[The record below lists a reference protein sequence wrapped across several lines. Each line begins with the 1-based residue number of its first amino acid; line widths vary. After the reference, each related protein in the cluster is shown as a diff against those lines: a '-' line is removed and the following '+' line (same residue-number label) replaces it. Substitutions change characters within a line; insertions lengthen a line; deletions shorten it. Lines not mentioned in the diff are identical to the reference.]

1 VIRIFK
7 IIFFSLLLSLHSLY
21 IAAQHERT
29 QYPFFLSDHTY
40 FEASVSYIGNHFSNL
55 QLENGFRAESI
66 DIPHVGVRLMLYGY
80 RFTKNLSGQLSYMRP
95 VLWIKYRNINGDHG
109 FHSVP
114 TNVAGVSMKYRS
126 QINERISL
134 YGEAGLGIITR
145 SGFNINNIPAVKNAN
160 YFTLLASG
168 GLEYRLNK
176 NLNLVAG
183 LGWSPANAK
192 VKQPATVFVTGGLTY
207 NIHKLSEAKVS
218 ENKNSGYIFHK
229 NLLQVGYTSNVLG
242 YGVNNFFANKIFP
255 IFWGGDVQVKS
266 GISLHYQ
273 RNVFHGKKVFSF
285 DWGASLSYWKSKIMK
300 EGFYTISLFPLLR
313 FTAFHFKKSDLYFN
327 YSVAGPTYISKIK
340 IDNIETGKHFT
351 FQDFMGM
358 GIYAGKK
365 RNINAEIRIAHYS
378 NGDLFPDNNGVMVP
392 LTINMGYAF

>member
-1 VIRIFK
+1 VKRILQ
-7 IIFFSLLLSLHSLY
+7 IIFFSVLLFPGSLTA
-21 IAAQHERT
+21 AAQHERT
-29 QYPFFLSDHTY
+29 QYPFFLSDRTY

-55 QLENGFRAESI
+55 QLENGFKAETI

-80 RFTKNLSGQLSYMRP
+80 RFTKKLSGQLSYMRP
-95 VLWIKYRNINGDHG
+95 VLWIKYRNINGDHS

-145 SGFNINNIPAVKNAN
+145 SGFNINNIPAIKNAN

-168 GLEYRLNK
+168 GIEYRLNN

-183 LGWSPANAK
+183 SGWSPANAK
-192 VKQPATVFVTGGLTY
+192 VKQPATIFVTGGLTY
-207 NIHKLSEAKVS
+207 NIHKLSEARVK
-218 ENKNSGYIFHK
+218 ENKNSGYIFPA
-229 NLLQVGYTSNVLG
+229 NLFQVGFTSNVLG

-255 IFWGGDVQVKS
+255 IFWGGDAEVRN

-285 DWGASLSYWKSKIMK
+285 DWGTSVSYWKSKIRN
-300 EGFYTISLFPLLR
+300 ESFYTISLFPLLR

-327 YSVAGPTYISKIK
+327 YSVAGPTYISKIR
-340 IDNIETGKHFT
+340 IDNIIIGKKFT

-358 GIYAGKK
+358 GIYTGNK
-365 RNINAEIRIAHYS
+365 RQINADIRILHYS
-378 NGDLFPDNNGVMVP
+378 NGDLFPDNNGVKVP
-392 LTINMGYAF
+392 LTFNMGYAF